1 MKSPDTYRT
10 IKQPSEGVFRE
21 RGSKFLAF
29 AYPVK
34 SEEEIGNILGDLRKK
49 YHDAR
54 HHCFAYRLGS
64 TGQVSRVNDDGEPS
78 GSAGMPILGQ
88 IRSHDLSNVLI
99 VVVRYFG
106 GIKLGVGGLIHA
118 YRSAAAEALKHAR
131 IVEEIE
137 SNTLEILFPYQRT
150 NDIMKII
157 EDEHLVIED
166 QEYTDTCRLR
176 ARVPRS
182 STDRVL
188 ERINKLPG
196 VEAKPVG

>member
-10 IKQPSEGVFRE
+10 IKQPSEGVFRD

-34 SEEEIGNILGDLRKK
+34 SEEEIGSILGDLRKR

-64 TGQVSRVNDDGEPS
+64 AGQAFRVNDDGEPS
-78 GSAGMPILGQ
+78 GSAGKPILGQ

-106 GIKLGVGGLIHA
+106 GTKLGVGGLIQA

-176 ARVPRS
+176 AGVPRS
-182 STDRVL
+182 STGRVL

-196 VEAKPVG
+196 VEAKSVE